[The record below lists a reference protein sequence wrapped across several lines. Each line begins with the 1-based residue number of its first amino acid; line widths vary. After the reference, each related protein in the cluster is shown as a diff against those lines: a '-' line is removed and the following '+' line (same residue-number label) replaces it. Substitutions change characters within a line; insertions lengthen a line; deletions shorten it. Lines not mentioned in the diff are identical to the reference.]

1 MCAPDRLFTETDMS
15 VLARMPRAISRVN
28 ANSPDPAR
36 IVAALQTG
44 FEDFKRVHNDRTD
57 NFQKA
62 VDDINAKIAGLVFNG
77 SGANQ
82 GVPVDPEYTSV
93 FSSWFRY
100 GDEDESLKASNRSG
114 FRQQIHA
121 AMSAGSASDGGYL
134 APVEWDRKVLEKLA
148 TASPMRRLATVVPTG
163 VRGYSTVWNLGGWG
177 SGWVGETAA
186 RPQTS
191 TPTIAP
197 LTFMAGEIYANP
209 AITANLLDDAD
220 FDMAAWL
227 ALQLADEFAKQEGPA
242 YIAGD
247 GVNKPN
253 GLLTYAT
260 GGTAAALHPGGAIE
274 VINSGAA
281 ATVVPDGLIDF
292 VYKLSAPYRQG
303 ASWLMASTTAAAIR
317 KLKDGQDNYLWEPNY
332 TKDGTD
338 TLLGY
343 PVEIDENMP
352 AIAAGAI
359 PIAFGNFK
367 RGYIIND
374 RQGTRILR
382 DPYTNKPYVNF
393 YTTKRVGG
401 GLQDPNAFK
410 LMKISA

>member
-1 MCAPDRLFTETDMS
+1 
-15 VLARMPRAISRVN
+15 
-28 ANSPDPAR
+28 
-36 IVAALQTG
+36 
-44 FEDFKRVHNDRTD
+44 
-57 NFQKA
+57 
-62 VDDINAKIAGLVFNG
+62 
-77 SGANQ
+77 
-82 GVPVDPEYTSV
+82 
-93 FSSWFRY
+93 
-100 GDEDESLKASNRSG
+100 
-114 FRQQIHA
+114 
-121 AMSAGSASDGGYL
+121 
-134 APVEWDRKVLEKLA
+134 
-148 TASPMRRLATVVPTG
+148 
-163 VRGYSTVWNLGGWG
+163 
-177 SGWVGETAA
+177 
-186 RPQTS
+186 
-191 TPTIAP
+191 
-197 LTFMAGEIYANP
+197 MAGEIYANP

>member
-1 MCAPDRLFTETDMS
+1 MS
-15 VLARMPRAISRVN
+15 VHARMPRAIGRIY

-36 IVAALQTG
+36 VVAALQAG

-62 VDDINAKIAGLVFNG
+62 VDDLNAKIAGVVLNG
-77 SGANQ
+77 PG
-82 GVPVDPEYTSV
+82 GRDDVPIDPEYSGV

-100 GDEDESLKASNRSG
+100 GDADDSLKASNRAG
-114 FRQQIHA
+114 LRQQIHA

-134 APVEWDRKVLEKLA
+134 APVEWDRKVLQKLA
-148 TASPMRRLATVVPTG
+148 TVSPMRRLAMVVPTG
-163 VRGYSTVWNLGGWG
+163 VRGYSTVWNAGGWG
-177 SGWVGETAA
+177 SGWIGETAA
-186 RPQTS
+186 RPETG
-191 TPTIAP
+191 TPTLSP

-220 FDMAAWL
+220 FDAGNWL
-227 ALQLADEFAKQEGPA
+227 ADQLADEFSKQEGVA
-242 YIAGD
+242 FISGD

-260 GGTAAALHPGGAIE
+260 GGAAAALHPGGAIE
-274 VINSGAA
+274 VVNSGSAA
-281 ATVVPDGLIDF
+281 AVTPDGLIDF
-292 VYKLSAPYRQG
+292 VYKLPSPYRQG
-303 ASWLMASTTAAAIR
+303 ASWLMSSTTAAAIR
-317 KLKDGQDNYLWEPNY
+317 KLKDGQDNYLWEPSY
-332 TKDGTD
+332 SKDGTD

-352 AIAAGAI
+352 SIAADAI
-359 PIAFGNFK
+359 PVAFGNFK
-367 RGYIIND
+367 RGYVVND

-401 GLQDPNAFK
+401 GVNDPNAFK
-410 LMKISA
+410 FLKIGA